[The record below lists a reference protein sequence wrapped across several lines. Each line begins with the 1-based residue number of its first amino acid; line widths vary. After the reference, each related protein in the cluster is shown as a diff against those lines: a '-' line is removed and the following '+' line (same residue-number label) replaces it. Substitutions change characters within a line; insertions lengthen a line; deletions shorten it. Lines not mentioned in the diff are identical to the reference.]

1 MTDRAALRSSP
12 APHGTSKRFR
22 GPFTRWPRTSDA
34 SLAVT
39 MFLLAVHVVDAPGD
53 AIALR
58 STGSVPVAVLLVS
71 AVASA
76 ALYWR
81 RSAPVPVLAVTLLS
95 WLVVALISENSDFGG
110 MAIVALYSTGRYSNE
125 LRRGYVGVGG
135 GFVVVTVDGLLAHA
149 TWAEIITGLVA
160 MELAWYV
167 GRRLRLR
174 AERAERLRREQ
185 ADEERRI
192 RTEER
197 TRIARELHDV
207 VAHRVSMMT
216 VQAGAAKVVATHDP
230 EAAHQAMAAVEDA
243 GRQALDELRH
253 LLGVLRPDLDHDGLG
268 PQPGLADLP
277 VLVEEVRRAGLDI
290 SMTTENVRTPLAARV
305 ELSAYRIVQ
314 EALTNV
320 LKHSGPRTRTEVHL
334 RGTQCGQ
341 GITIEV
347 LDDGRATR
355 PGPSIDKRPA
365 GHGIIGMRERA
376 LLLGGSLQTG
386 PRPGG
391 GFRVLAQLPI
401 GGPQP

>member
-1 MTDRAALRSSP
+1 MTDRAARRPSA
-12 APHGTSKRFR
+12 APHGPSERFW
-22 GPFTRWPRTSDA
+22 GPFTRWPRISDA

-58 STGSVPVAVLLVS
+58 SIGSVPVAMLLVS
-71 AVASA
+71 AVASV

-95 WLVVALISENSDFGG
+95 WLVVAVSSDYSDFGG
-110 MAIVALYSTGRYSNE
+110 MAIIALYSAGRYSGE
-125 LRRGYVGVGG
+125 LRWGYAGIGG
-135 GFVVVTVDGLLAHA
+135 GFVVVTVDGLLARA
-149 TWAEIITGLVA
+149 AWAEIIAGVVA

-174 AERAERLRREQ
+174 AERDDRLSREQ
-185 ADEERRI
+185 AEEEHRI
-192 RTEER
+192 RIEER

-216 VQAGAAKVVATHDP
+216 VQAGAAKVVASHDP

-268 PQPGLADLP
+268 PQPGLSDLP
-277 VLVEEVRRAGLDI
+277 GLVEEVRRAGLDI
-290 SMTTENVRTPLAARV
+290 SVTTENIRASLAARV

-334 RGTQCGQ
+334 RGTQCGR

-355 PGPSIDKRPA
+355 SGPSIDKRPA

-376 LLLGGSLQTG
+376 QLLGGNLEAG

-391 GFRVLAQLPI
+391 GFQVLAELPT
-401 GGPQP
+401 GGP